1 VYLWIDVVVL
11 AVIGVEGSLISVFHI
26 AAFWGWTVNNAQWL
40 LFFFFLVIRTVVV
53 FFWTVNSEQFFFFR
67 SN

>member
-11 AVIGVEGSLISVFHI
+11 AVIGVEGSLINVLHI

-40 LFFFFLVIRTVVV
+40 LFFFF
-53 FFWTVNSEQFFFFR
+53 S
-67 SN
+67 